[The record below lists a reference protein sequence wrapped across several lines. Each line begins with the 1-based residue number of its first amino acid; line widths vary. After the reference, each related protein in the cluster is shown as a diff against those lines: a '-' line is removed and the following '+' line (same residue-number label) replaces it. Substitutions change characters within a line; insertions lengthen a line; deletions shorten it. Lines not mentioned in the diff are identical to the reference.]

1 VAERPWG
8 FESPLAHDVSWG
20 FRIERR
26 SHRAAPKPRR
36 PRPSERSKRP
46 RSQKKR
52 GGRTLPAW
60 LTLIASL
67 LLLVVVFGFI
77 FFVAKG
83 CVATQES
90 TQVRK
95 YVTSADSMLSDSSN
109 AGGEL
114 QGTLRNAGGDPT
126 RLDEET
132 LSQTANRSESLY
144 LQALGQEEVP
154 PEFEDAHHYLITILG
169 VRYEATDRLAQ
180 AASGDADGFGEE
192 LGVAVEDYRTS
203 DGLVANHFI
212 PKVQEGLERAGQTRD
227 QGYLGEPGPF
237 IDYGALGFDVAA
249 SAASARSDPSALHGV
264 EVQAVKVAGRPLYPN
279 GNVVLSGA
287 DEPIF
292 AVTVANGGETT
303 ESAVDVEVILNT
315 SAERQSK
322 SVTIERI
329 DPKKAV
335 TMEVGGFIPGELDET
350 ARATVEAGPVE
361 YEKTLD
367 NNTLTGTV
375 TFGL

>member
-1 VAERPWG
+1 M
-8 FESPLAHDVSWG
+8 
-20 FRIERR
+20 
-26 SHRAAPKPRR
+26 
-36 PRPSERSKRP
+36 
-46 RSQKKR
+46 
-52 GGRTLPAW
+52 
-60 LTLIASL
+60 
-67 LLLVVVFGFI
+67 VFGFI

-109 AGGEL
+109 AGSEL
-114 QGTLRNAGGDPT
+114 QGTLGNAGGDPT
-126 RLDEET
+126 RLDEEA
-132 LSQTANRSESLY
+132 LSQVANRSESLY
-144 LQALGQEEVP
+144 LQALGQDEVP

-169 VRYEATDRLAQ
+169 VRSEATKHLAQ

-192 LGVAVEDYRTS
+192 LGVAVEDFRTS

-227 QGYLGEPGPF
+227 QGYLEEPAPF
-237 IDYGALGFDVAA
+237 MDYGELGFDVAA
-249 SAASARSDPSALHGV
+249 SAATARSDPSALHGV
-264 EVQAVKVAGRPLYPN
+264 EVQAVKVAGKPLYPN

-292 AVTVANGGETT
+292 AVTVANGGEAP

-322 SVTIERI
+322 SATIERI

-335 TMEVGGFIPGELDET
+335 TVEVGGFIPGELDET
-350 ARATVEAGPVE
+350 ARATVETGPVE
-361 YEKTLD
+361 YEKTTD
-367 NNTLTGTV
+367 NNTLAGTV